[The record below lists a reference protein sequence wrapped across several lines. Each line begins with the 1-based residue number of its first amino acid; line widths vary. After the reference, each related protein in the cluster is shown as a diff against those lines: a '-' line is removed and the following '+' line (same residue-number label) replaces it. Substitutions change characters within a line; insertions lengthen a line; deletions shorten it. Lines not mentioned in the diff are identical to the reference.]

1 MSVPM
6 WITVVVLASSLSLIV
21 TLIRRWQARL
31 RVERR
36 TDAEQ
41 AAQALRDA
49 VAAGGPP
56 FGATAR
62 AAIKTPPYELIAP
75 PGCDRGLLAW
85 WQRVDGATTFWL
97 CRGAGDA
104 TDNQDASAWWVTWFA
119 PWRRGLPDRLWIG
132 LNVPADCDG
141 QLSLGPRLNAA
152 WRGSAEVPSV
162 LADVALWQE
171 ASLCGFDIELVP
183 TEGGVGL
190 RAAAASVHNAFE
202 LGSLAALAA
211 LIEARAGD
219 GVLPPTWDVAAV
231 RLRLPMPATPATPAD
246 PHAAPETERAQVW
259 GDLPPF
265 GGLKHVDGQWRFEGR
280 AARDDA
286 GALLNLWPHSARF
299 TPLQASDYG
308 VLVRLEDGRPGELR
322 ALDGR
327 HQALA
332 ERLGLGPS
340 AGLAAASVE

>member
-6 WITVVVLASSLSLIV
+6 WIAVVVLASSLSLIL
-21 TLIRRWQARL
+21 TLIRRWRARL
-31 RVERR
+31 RAERR
-36 TDAEQ
+36 ADADQ
-41 AAQALRDA
+41 AAQALRDKVAASGPPLGPNA
-49 VAAGGPP
+49 VAS
-56 FGATAR
+56 T
-62 AAIKTPPYELIAP
+62 KTPPYELITP
-75 PGCDRGLLAW
+75 RGCDPGRLAW

-97 CRGAGDA
+97 VRGAGDS

-119 PWRRGLPDRLWIG
+119 PWRRGLPERLWIG
-132 LNVPADCDG
+132 RNVPADCDG
-141 QLSLGPRLNAA
+141 RLSLGPGLNAA

-162 LADVALWQE
+162 LGDVALWQE

-190 RAAAASVHNAFE
+190 RVAASQVHNAFE

-231 RLRLPMPATPATPAD
+231 RLRLPLAATPVDVSA
-246 PHAAPETERAQVW
+246 ETETETETAQVW

-265 GGLKHVDGQWRFEGR
+265 GGLLREDGQWRFEGR
-280 AARDDA
+280 GARDDT
-286 GALLNLWPHSARF
+286 GALLDLWPHSVGF
-299 TPLQASDYG
+299 TPLQAGDQG
-308 VLVRLEDGRPGELR
+308 VLVRLDDGRPAELR

-332 ERLGLGPS
+332 ERLGMQSTEGPV
-340 AGLAAASVE
+340 APRVE